1 MSREQVRRLPV
12 IDGHQL
18 VGMVSQ
24 ADLARRLSNR
34 RSGRMLA
41 EVSKPPASRWRRLW
55 MVPLLLGAGA
65 LLYRPLRKM
74 RSARNSVTADTI
86 VRVPVHAA
94 YDQWTQFE
102 EFPTFMSDIEEV
114 RQVDDTHLHWRARV
128 AGKAREWDAR
138 IDDQEPDRKISWHS
152 TSGARNDGTVLFEP
166 VDPNS
171 TRVKVEMAFEPD
183 SMSRA
188 ARIGDRPALASRE
201 GRPRAVPRADREARR
216 RADRR
221 LARHGLSSRSR
232 TTDPRR
238 RVSRP
243 RRAAPAP
250 APAPCR
256 GSCSRCR
263 RTGRSCG
270 RPRSAARCRRRATR
284 GAPASRADTVASAG
298 GATARLASQ
307 TSQFPQGAGNGSPK

>member
-1 MSREQVRRLPV
+1 MPICGDDNRLKGMLTDRDIVVRAIAEGKDLARTLVGELAQGKPVTIGADDSVREALRTMSREQVRRLPV

-183 SMSRA
+183 SMSERLGSA
-188 ARIGDRPALASRE
+188 IGLPS
-201 GRPRAVPRADREARR
+201 
-216 RADRR
+216 
-221 LARHGLSSRSR
+221 
-232 TTDPRR
+232 R
-238 RVSRP
+238 RVKADLERF
-243 RRAAPAP
+243 RELIEK
-250 APAPCR
+250 R
-256 GSCSRCR
+256 GGEP
-263 RTGRSCG
+263 TG
-270 RPRSAARCRRRATR
+270 AWR
-284 GAPASRADTVASAG
+284 GTV
-298 GATARLASQ
+298 
-307 TSQFPQGAGNGSPK
+307 